1 MNNEVNPFLVG
12 IGGGSPVFTAGF
24 GPTPPGVFMQDI
36 VGKAKSDRSSLD
48 PLQEF
53 VKAGLQKQNEAA
65 VPGLAPMPEDY
76 NFFGGDDLAAQLC
89 VILGSN
95 PFYAASLTP
104 RAGGG
109 FEIINFVCHTG
120 LEPRMLCDP
129 RQACYLCYSHV

>member
-1 MNNEVNPFLVG
+1 
-12 IGGGSPVFTAGF
+12 
-24 GPTPPGVFMQDI
+24 MQDI